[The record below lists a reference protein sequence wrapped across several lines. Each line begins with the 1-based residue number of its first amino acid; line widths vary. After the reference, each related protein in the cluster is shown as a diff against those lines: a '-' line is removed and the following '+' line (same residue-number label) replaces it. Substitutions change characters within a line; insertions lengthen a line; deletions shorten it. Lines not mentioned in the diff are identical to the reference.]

1 MKAFYLKIILPT
13 ILSILLFILTIFLIV
28 IPRFQQNIMNGK
40 REMIKELTNSAWSIL
55 VKYEKDEKEGLI
67 TREEAQNTAISRV
80 QYLRYGEENKDY
92 FWITD
97 MTPKM
102 VIHPYRNDLKGKDL
116 SDFKDPHG
124 KRLFVEFVETVKK
137 TEHGYVDYMWQ
148 WKDDS
153 LQIVPKLSYV
163 KVFKPWNWVI
173 GTGIYIEDVKKEIKA
188 LTNKLIWI
196 TVGISA
202 IIACLLFYI
211 IKQSLNLERKRIDAE
226 NNLHESKEKYR
237 TLVEAATEG
246 LLMLID
252 GKISFSNA
260 VISRITGYQSN
271 DLINLSLIEILS
283 KNNNDDIMD
292 TFSKN
297 IIKEGQFELNL
308 TKKGGGFVE
317 VLITSSTTV
326 FYGKSVNILIVK
338 DISID
343 KNTNF
348 SGLDYQKLISTLN
361 IGFFKARIDTKGKF
375 LFANE
380 TAIRI
385 LGFESFKE
393 LADSHILGL
402 LSTTED
408 KKALV
413 KELLDNGFLKS
424 KILKIYRKGG
434 DYSIVSVSMVVISNG
449 NADDFIC
456 DGIIE
461 EITLQE
467 KEKTETNNLIAELK
481 STLFLIEQPLKE
493 YIIPFHAVD
502 ADSPISSSI
511 EVMLKR
517 KSSHLLL
524 TKNKTDY
531 IGIITDSDIQKRVLS
546 LKLSLENP
554 SYLIM
559 SSPIFYIGEATSV
572 GDALILCEQQGLNH
586 LVVRGEDDKI
596 KGLFSTKE
604 LYKNL
609 TNSLLFFIHKVNKAE
624 TNIELKACYKS
635 LQLLIKSLINSDISA
650 NYITNLTSSF
660 SDVVIKRAIELAIKE
675 IGEPPV
681 NFSFICLGSE
691 GRKEESLFTDQDN
704 AIIYEEVTFERE
716 ALVSEYFHKLGEMVC
731 NSLNQVGYTFCKGN
745 IMAKNPQWNK
755 PISTWKKYFTS
766 WITAPEPQ
774 NLLDATVFF
783 DFRNVYG
790 NPELATDLRKT
801 INDMIPNQAVFLY
814 QLANNTFNAKIQQ
827 ISSVNNLANKEGE
840 IIDLKSSINHII
852 MFARTYS
859 LQNVISATNTLAR
872 LNALEAK
879 HIIAKNTIDEI
890 IYSYNFLMKLRFR
903 NQMSLIEKNLPVSN
917 SLNTKSLNL
926 IEISTLKNV
935 LSKIPDYHNKIKID
949 FRLDA

>member
-434 DYSIVSVSMVVISNG
+434 DYSIVSVSMAG
-449 NADDFIC
+449 K
-456 DGIIE
+456 G
-461 EITLQE
+461 
-467 KEKTETNNLIAELK
+467 
-481 STLFLIEQPLKE
+481 
-493 YIIPFHAVD
+493 
-502 ADSPISSSI
+502 
-511 EVMLKR
+511 
-517 KSSHLLL
+517 
-524 TKNKTDY
+524 KN
-531 IGIITDSDIQKRVLS
+531 
-546 LKLSLENP
+546 
-554 SYLIM
+554 
-559 SSPIFYIGEATSV
+559 
-572 GDALILCEQQGLNH
+572 
-586 LVVRGEDDKI
+586 
-596 KGLFSTKE
+596 
-604 LYKNL
+604 
-609 TNSLLFFIHKVNKAE
+609 
-624 TNIELKACYKS
+624 
-635 LQLLIKSLINSDISA
+635 
-650 NYITNLTSSF
+650 
-660 SDVVIKRAIELAIKE
+660 
-675 IGEPPV
+675 
-681 NFSFICLGSE
+681 
-691 GRKEESLFTDQDN
+691 
-704 AIIYEEVTFERE
+704 
-716 ALVSEYFHKLGEMVC
+716 
-731 NSLNQVGYTFCKGN
+731 
-745 IMAKNPQWNK
+745 
-755 PISTWKKYFTS
+755 
-766 WITAPEPQ
+766 
-774 NLLDATVFF
+774 
-783 DFRNVYG
+783 
-790 NPELATDLRKT
+790 
-801 INDMIPNQAVFLY
+801 
-814 QLANNTFNAKIQQ
+814 
-827 ISSVNNLANKEGE
+827 
-840 IIDLKSSINHII
+840 
-852 MFARTYS
+852 
-859 LQNVISATNTLAR
+859 
-872 LNALEAK
+872 
-879 HIIAKNTIDEI
+879 
-890 IYSYNFLMKLRFR
+890 R
-903 NQMSLIEKNLPVSN
+903 NQ
-917 SLNTKSLNL
+917 
-926 IEISTLKNV
+926 
-935 LSKIPDYHNKIKID
+935 
-949 FRLDA
+949 